1 MSPCL
6 YLLPHLL
13 CFLRNYIRVYI
24 SGVYEA
30 WCKGPQKAK
39 AKAAAQTS
47 LSFASL
53 VVVAVVVVSVEV
65 LSAHY
70 KFTGIQFIV
79 AAIKKVEEAAEKV
92 AKRSQN
98 VVVSVGYQIC
108 RVWLWTVNKQKK
120 KKKKQ
125 NTKL

>member
-1 MSPCL
+1 MYVWCV
-6 YLLPHLL
+6 
-13 CFLRNYIRVYI
+13 CVVFVC
-24 SGVYEA
+24 GV

-53 VVVAVVVVSVEV
+53 LAVVVSVEV

-79 AAIKKVEEAAEKV
+79 AAIKK
-92 AKRSQN
+92 N
-98 VVVSVGYQIC
+98 V
-108 RVWLWTVNKQKK
+108 
-120 KKKKQ
+120 
-125 NTKL
+125 